1 MKSNEEDPT
10 LVQYLHFLLFFIFFY
25 YDKVYGHI
33 SVIKQF
39 FLTLQFL
46 PAGLAVEKCLCK
58 IIRAIAVYRFIAL
71 SCMFKQWYTW
81 KN

>member
-1 MKSNEEDPT
+1 MI
-10 LVQYLHFLLFFIFFY
+10 LFFYFFIIFIIFYYY
-25 YDKVYGHI
+25 YDKVYGHM

-39 FLTLQFL
+39 FLTLLFL

-58 IIRAIAVYRFIAL
+58 IIRAVAVYRFIAI
-71 SCMFKQWYTW
+71 SCTFKQWYTW